1 MNITEVRK
9 VVGKIK
15 ANLFKKANSR
25 SVGMLKTN
33 FKGTGLQFKEHQVYT
48 FGDDVRFIDWKILA
62 KTSHPYVKT
71 FNEERN
77 VEIVVVLDASST
89 MLTGFNGVSKLQAS
103 IEICCLLYL
112 LAKESN
118 DFVHA
123 VIVADEIIHVPKKS
137 GEAGISHFIS
147 ILEDKNIL
155 TEHGV
160 VNIERKMVDDVDK
173 QQKYL
178 SIMKHLNSKREIVL
192 LSDFND
198 FIDSSVLKK
207 ILYRS
212 NVHCFQMIS
221 PLDEAKSLPFS
232 LFASSGKSSGKLP
245 GKFSGGSLGKYDL
258 SGKRDLELEFGKKLK
273 KIRIKEK
280 YLENFIKEMR

>member
-15 ANLFKKANSR
+15 ANLFKKANSH

-48 FGDDVRFIDWKILA
+48 FGDDIRFIDWKILA

-77 VEIVVVLDASST
+77 VEIVVVIDASPT

-123 VIVADEIIHVPKKS
+123 LIVADEIIHVPKKS
-137 GEAGISHFIS
+137 GEAGIAHFIS
-147 ILEDKNIL
+147 TLEDKGIL
-155 TEHGV
+155 TEKGV
-160 VNIERKMVDDVDK
+160 VNLERNSGEGVDK
-173 QQKYL
+173 MEKYL

-198 FIDSSVLKK
+198 FIDTSVLKK

-212 NVHCFQMIS
+212 SVHCFQVIS
-221 PLDEAKSLPFS
+221 PLDEARSLPFS
-232 LFASSGKSSGKLP
+232 LFASPHKTST
-245 GKFSGGSLGKYDL
+245 GSLGRYDL
-258 SGKRDLELEFGKKLK
+258 SGKRELSNEFGKKFK
-273 KIRIKEK
+273 RIRIQEK

>member
-9 VVGKIK
+9 VVGKIR
-15 ANLFKKANSR
+15 ANLFKNANSH

-33 FKGTGLQFKEHQVYT
+33 FRGTGLQFKEHQVYS
-48 FGDDVRFIDWKILA
+48 FGDDIRFIDWKILA
-62 KTSHPYVKT
+62 KTSNPYIKT

-77 VEIVVVLDASST
+77 VEIVVVIDASST
-89 MLTGFNGVSKLQAS
+89 MLTGFNGVSKLQAA

-112 LAKESN
+112 LAKETN

-123 VIVADEIIHVPKKS
+123 LIVSDEIIHVPKNS

-155 TEHGV
+155 NKNGHVNLEREIAAGV
-160 VNIERKMVDDVDK
+160 NNTQR
-173 QQKYL
+173 YL
-178 SIMKHLNSKREIVL
+178 SIMKHLNRKREIIL

-198 FIDSSVLKK
+198 FIETSVLKK

-212 NVHCFQMIS
+212 NVHCFQTLS
-221 PLDEAKSLPFS
+221 PLDEAKSLPYS
-232 LFASSGKSSGKLP
+232 LFASFSKSQKGSLSKYDMSGK
-245 GKFSGGSLGKYDL
+245 D
-258 SGKRDLELEFGKKLK
+258 ELRNEFGKKFK
-273 KIRIKEK
+273 KIRVQDK
-280 YLENFIKEMR
+280 YLENFVKEMR

>member
-9 VVGKIK
+9 VVGQIK
-15 ANLFKKANSR
+15 ANLFKNANSH

-48 FGDDVRFIDWKILA
+48 FGDDIRFIDWKILA
-62 KTSHPYVKT
+62 KTSNPYVKT

-77 VEIVVVLDASST
+77 IEIVVVIDASST
-89 MLTGFNGVSKLQAS
+89 MLTGYNGVSKLQAA

-123 VIVADEIIHVPKKS
+123 LIVSDEIINVPKKS
-137 GEAGISHFIS
+137 GEAGISHLVS
-147 ILEDKNIL
+147 VLEDNNIL
-155 TEHGV
+155 DEHGR
-160 VNIERKMVDDVDK
+160 VNLQRPVGESVDK
-173 QQKYL
+173 NQKYL

-198 FIDSSVLKK
+198 FIETSVLKK
-207 ILYRS
+207 ILYRA
-212 NVHCFQMIS
+212 NVHCFQIIS
-221 PLDEAKSLPFS
+221 PLDEAKSLPYA
-232 LFASSGKSSGKLP
+232 LFASSSKANR
-245 GKFSGGSLGKYDL
+245 GSLGKYDL
-258 SGKRDLELEFGKKLK
+258 SGIKELSNEFGKKFRR
-273 KIRIKEK
+273 IRVQEK
-280 YLENFIKEMR
+280 YLENFVKEMR

>member
-9 VVGKIK
+9 VVGRIK
-15 ANLFKKANSR
+15 ANLFKNANSH

-48 FGDDVRFIDWKILA
+48 FGDDIRFIDWKILA

-77 VEIVVVLDASST
+77 VEIVVVIDASAT
-89 MLTGFNGVSKLQAS
+89 MLTGYNGVSKLQAS

-123 VIVADEIIHVPKKS
+123 LIVSDEIINVPKKS
-137 GEAGISHFIS
+137 GEAGVSHLISV
-147 ILEDKNIL
+147 LEDHKIL
-155 TEHGV
+155 DEHGH
-160 VNIERKMVDDVDK
+160 VNLQRTVGEGVDK
-173 QQKYL
+173 NQKYL

-198 FIDSSVLKK
+198 FIETSVLKK

-212 NVHCFQMIS
+212 NVHSFQILS
-221 PLDEAKSLPFS
+221 PLDEAKSLPYA
-232 LFASSGKSSGKLP
+232 LFASGGKGTR
-245 GKFSGGSLGKYDL
+245 GGLGKYDL
-258 SGKRDLELEFGKKLK
+258 SGMKELSNEFGKKFRRL
-273 KIRIKEK
+273 RVQEK
-280 YLENFIKEMR
+280 YLENFVKEMR

>member
-15 ANLFKKANSR
+15 ANLFKKANSH

-33 FKGTGLQFKEHQVYT
+33 FKGTGLQFKEHQIYT
-48 FGDDVRFIDWKILA
+48 FGDDIRFIDWKILA

-77 VEIVVVLDASST
+77 VEIVVVIDASTT

-112 LAKESN
+112 LAKESG

-123 VIVADEIIHVPKKS
+123 IIVADQIIHVPKKS
-137 GEAGISHFIS
+137 GEVGISHFIS
-147 ILEDKNIL
+147 TLEDHKIL

-160 VNIERKMVDDVDK
+160 VNLERDIGDGVDK
-173 QQKYL
+173 MQKYL

-212 NVHCFQMIS
+212 NVHCFQLLS
-221 PLDEAKSLPFS
+221 PLDEAQSLPFS
-232 LFASSGKSSGKLP
+232 LFAASAKNNE
-245 GKFSGGSLGKYDL
+245 GSLGKYDL
-258 SGKRDLELEFGKKLK
+258 SGKKDLSNEFGKRFKR
-273 KIRIKEK
+273 IRIQEK
-280 YLENFIKEMR
+280 YLENFIKEMG

>member
-15 ANLFKKANSR
+15 ANLFKNANSH

-48 FGDDVRFIDWKILA
+48 FGDDIRFIDWKILA
-62 KTSHPYVKT
+62 KTSNPYVKT

-77 VEIVVVLDASST
+77 VEIVVVIDAGAT
-89 MLTGFNGVSKLQAS
+89 MLTGYNGVSKLQAA

-118 DFVHA
+118 DYVHA
-123 VIVADEIIHVPKKS
+123 MIVTDEIIHVAKKN
-137 GEAGISHFIS
+137 GEAGISHLIS
-147 ILEDKNIL
+147 ILEDKKIL
-155 TEHGV
+155 NEQGK
-160 VNIERKMVDDVDK
+160 VNLEREVGSGVDK
-173 QQKYL
+173 IQKYT
-178 SIMKHLNSKREIVL
+178 SIMKHLTRKKEIVL

-198 FIDSSVLKK
+198 FIDSADIKK

-212 NVHCFQMIS
+212 NVHCFQLIS
-221 PLDEAKSLPFS
+221 PLDEAKSLPFA
-232 LFASSGKSSGKLP
+232 LFASSNIFAK
-245 GKFSGGSLGKYDL
+245 GGLGKYDL
-258 SGKRDLELEFGKKLK
+258 SGKKELANEFGKKFRR
-273 KIRIKEK
+273 IRIQEK
-280 YLENFIKEMR
+280 YLDNFVKEMR

>member
-15 ANLFKKANSR
+15 ANLFKKANSH

-33 FKGTGLQFKEHQVYT
+33 FKGTGLQFKEHQIYT
-48 FGDDVRFIDWKILA
+48 FGDDIRFIDWKILA

-77 VEIVVVLDASST
+77 VEIVVVIDASNT

-112 LAKESN
+112 LAKESG

-123 VIVADEIIHVPKKS
+123 IIVADQIIHVPKKS
-137 GEAGISHFIS
+137 GEVGISHFIS
-147 ILEDKNIL
+147 TLEENKIL
-155 TEHGV
+155 TEHGA
-160 VNIERKMVDDVDK
+160 VNLERDIGDGVDK
-173 QQKYL
+173 MQKYL

-198 FIDSSVLKK
+198 FLDSSVLKK
-207 ILYRS
+207 VLYRS
-212 NVHCFQMIS
+212 NVHCFQLLS
-221 PLDEAKSLPFS
+221 PLDEAQSLPFS
-232 LFASSGKSSGKLP
+232 LFASSGKSNK
-245 GKFSGGSLGKYDL
+245 GSLGKYDL
-258 SGKRDLELEFGKKLK
+258 SGKKDLSNEFGKRFKR
-273 KIRIKEK
+273 IRIQEK
-280 YLENFIKEMR
+280 YLENFIKEMG

>member
-15 ANLFKKANSR
+15 ANLFKNANSH

-48 FGDDVRFIDWKILA
+48 FGDDIRFIDWKILA
-62 KTSHPYVKT
+62 KTSNPYVKT

-77 VEIVVVLDASST
+77 VEIVVVIDASAT
-89 MLTGFNGVSKLQAS
+89 MLTGFNGVSKLQAA

-123 VIVADEIIHVPKKS
+123 LIVADEIIHVPKKS
-137 GEAGISHFIS
+137 GEAGVSHFIS
-147 ILEDKNIL
+147 ILEDKKIL
-155 TEHGV
+155 NEQGKVNLERQVGV
-160 VNIERKMVDDVDK
+160 GADKM
-173 QQKYL
+173 QKFL
-178 SIMKHLNSKREIVL
+178 SIMKHLSSKREIVM

-198 FIDSSVLKK
+198 FIDSTALKK
-207 ILYRS
+207 IIYRS
-212 NVHCFQMIS
+212 NVHCFQLLS
-221 PLDEAKSLPFS
+221 PLDEAKSLPYA
-232 LFASSGKSSGKLP
+232 LFASSNRNDR
-245 GKFSGGSLGKYDL
+245 GSLGKYDL
-258 SGKRDLELEFGKKLK
+258 AGKKELSNEFGRKFKR
-273 KIRIKEK
+273 IRIQEK
-280 YLENFIKEMR
+280 YLESFIKEMR

>member
-9 VVGKIK
+9 VVGQIK
-15 ANLFKKANSR
+15 ANLFKNANSH

-48 FGDDVRFIDWKILA
+48 FGDDIRFIDWKILA

-77 VEIVVVLDASST
+77 VEIVVVIDASST
-89 MLTGFNGVSKLQAS
+89 MLTGYNGVSKLQAA

-123 VIVADEIIHVPKKS
+123 LIVSDEIINVPKKS
-137 GEAGISHFIS
+137 GESGISHLIAV
-147 ILEDKNIL
+147 LEEKQIIDEHGQVNLQRLVGEGVDKN
-155 TEHGV
+155 
-160 VNIERKMVDDVDK
+160 
-173 QQKYL
+173 QKYL

-198 FIDSSVLKK
+198 FIETSVLKK
-207 ILYRS
+207 ILYRA
-212 NVHCFQMIS
+212 NVHCFQILS

-232 LFASSGKSSGKLP
+232 LFASGGKGLR
-245 GKFSGGSLGKYDL
+245 GTLGKYDL
-258 SGKRDLELEFGKKLK
+258 SGQKELSHEFGKKFRR
-273 KIRIKEK
+273 IRVQEK
-280 YLENFIKEMR
+280 YLENFVKEMR

>member
-9 VVGKIK
+9 VVGRIK
-15 ANLFKKANSR
+15 ANLFKNANSH

-48 FGDDVRFIDWKILA
+48 FGDDIRFIDWKILA
-62 KTSHPYVKT
+62 KTSNPYVKT

-77 VEIVVVLDASST
+77 VEIVVVIDASST
-89 MLTGFNGVSKLQAS
+89 MLTGYNGVSKLQAA

-123 VIVADEIIHVPKKS
+123 LVVSNEIINVPKKS
-137 GEAGISHFIS
+137 GEAGISHLIS
-147 ILEDKNIL
+147 VLEDNNIL
-155 TEHGV
+155 DEHGH
-160 VNIERKMVDDVDK
+160 VNLQRLVEEGVDK
-173 QQKYL
+173 NQKYL

-198 FIDSSVLKK
+198 FIETSVLKK
-207 ILYRS
+207 ILYRA
-212 NVHCFQMIS
+212 NVHCFQILS
-221 PLDEAKSLPFS
+221 PLDEAKSLPYA
-232 LFASSGKSSGKLP
+232 LFASSSKASR
-245 GKFSGGSLGKYDL
+245 GSLGKYDL
-258 SGKRDLELEFGKKLK
+258 SGIKELSNEFGKKFRR
-273 KIRIKEK
+273 IRVQEK
-280 YLENFIKEMR
+280 YLENFVKEMR

>member
-15 ANLFKKANSR
+15 ANLFKKANSH

-33 FKGTGLQFKEHQVYT
+33 FKGTGLQFKEHQIYT
-48 FGDDVRFIDWKILA
+48 FGDDIRFIDWKILA

-77 VEIVVVLDASST
+77 VEIVVVIDASTT

-112 LAKESN
+112 LAKESG

-123 VIVADEIIHVPKKS
+123 IIVADQIIHVPKKS
-137 GEAGISHFIS
+137 GEVGISHFIS
-147 ILEDKNIL
+147 TLEDHKIL

-160 VNIERKMVDDVDK
+160 VNLERDIGDGVDK
-173 QQKYL
+173 MQKYL

-212 NVHCFQMIS
+212 NVHCFQLLS
-221 PLDEAKSLPFS
+221 PLDEAQSLPFS
-232 LFASSGKSSGKLP
+232 LFAASAKNNK
-245 GKFSGGSLGKYDL
+245 GSLGKYDL
-258 SGKRDLELEFGKKLK
+258 SGKKDLSNEFGKRFKR
-273 KIRIKEK
+273 IRIQEK
-280 YLENFIKEMR
+280 YLENFIKEMG